1 MGCQF
6 SAICKVVAQP
16 VEKHLFPVNA
26 VRRLRRRFRRNSAT
40 LAQRGSCSVRLC
52 DKNGPFVTSGLV
64 AVVEYQGAGH
74 DLGGTAR
81 RRDEIKRIAL
91 ERAGVRFVEINHG
104 TDAGEI
110 QRTIR
115 ELLARQPAK

>member
-52 DKNGPFVTSGLV
+52 DKNGPFVTSG
-64 AVVEYQGAGH
+64 
-74 DLGGTAR
+74 
-81 RRDEIKRIAL
+81 
-91 ERAGVRFVEINHG
+91 HG
-104 TDAGEI
+104 D
-110 QRTIR
+110 RLDSCR
-115 ELLARQPAK
+115 EQP